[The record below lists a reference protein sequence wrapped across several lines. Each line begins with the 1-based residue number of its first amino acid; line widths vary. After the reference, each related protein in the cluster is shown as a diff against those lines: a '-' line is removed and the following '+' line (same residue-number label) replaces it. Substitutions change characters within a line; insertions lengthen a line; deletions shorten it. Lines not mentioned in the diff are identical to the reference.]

1 MKIVIPDGD
10 TLALPDM
17 QENIIREFS
26 RFGEV
31 ICNGTTKPEEVIS
44 RIQDAEIVLC
54 NKTPI
59 TREVIAQCRNLKY
72 IGLFATGYNNI
83 DLQAASERNIIVCNA
98 GAYSTEGVVQH
109 TFALLLDLAG
119 NLPAYHTSVRNGE
132 WERSPVF
139 SYFPHPVHE
148 LYGKTFAVIGFGSI
162 GKRVAQVASAFS
174 MKVIVYTRT
183 IPEDP
188 AVNYPDYEFVTQ
200 EEAFRR
206 ADVLSIHCPLTEQT
220 ANFISKETLA
230 LMKPTAY
237 FINTARGGIVCEQDL
252 ADALN
257 QGRLAGAG
265 LDVLVQEPMSPD
277 TPLKS
282 AKNCL
287 ITPHIAW
294 SAVETRER
302 LIRIV
307 VHNLECY
314 LDGKP
319 VNQVN

>member
-17 QENIIREFS
+17 RMQIEERFAK
-26 RFGEV
+26 FGEV
-31 ICNGTTKPEEVIS
+31 ICNGTTRPEEVAEKIA
-44 RIQDAEIVLC
+44 DAEIVLC

-59 TREVIAQCRNLKY
+59 TKAVMEQCSNLKY

-83 DLQAASERNIIVCNA
+83 DIQTATERNITVCNA
-98 GAYSTEGVVQH
+98 GDYSTYGVVQH

-119 NLPAYHTSVRNGE
+119 NMPKYHEAVKNGE
-132 WERSPVF
+132 WERSAVF
-139 SYFPHPVHE
+139 SYFPYPVHE
-148 LYGKTFAVIGFGSI
+148 LYGKVFAVIGYGSI
-162 GKRVAQVASAFS
+162 GKRVAKVADAFG
-174 MKVIVYTRT
+174 MKVIINTRT
-183 IPEDP
+183 VPEHCP
-188 AVNYPDYEFVTQ
+188 YECVSQ

-220 ANFISKETLA
+220 KYLICKETLV

-237 FINTARGGIVCEQDL
+237 LINTARGGIVCEQDL
-252 ADALN
+252 VDALN
-257 QGRLAGAG
+257 QDRLAGAG
-265 LDVLVQEPMSPD
+265 VDVLAQEPMSPD
-277 TPLKS
+277 TPLKT

-294 SAVETRER
+294 SALETRDR
-302 LIRIV
+302 LLGIV
-307 VHNLECY
+307 VHNLESY
-314 LDGKP
+314 LSGKP